1 MKFLKVIL
9 YIFLGFIALMVFA
22 IWYSQTPEGKTI
34 YAKQQAKE
42 HADSL
47 KAKVLIA
54 KEEESLK
61 NATLQ
66 VDEICD
72 GKGPLK
78 LPVFDNK
85 NDKLFYEEG
94 KYKARLSAW
103 KREYYFG
110 IGKELNNFVAEV
122 QCDVGN
128 AGICGIVWQL
138 PLVRSGDRTPSSAY
152 FVRTTDG
159 WRTVEMPPKGMSH
172 SHENGSRWV
181 KDLMKDDPMSVLK
194 VKKFGRKVT
203 CYIDNEEV
211 RTFELSENFPP
222 LGEVG
227 LLIGRREIPDHS
239 SQYGSIAV
247 KRFRVWEL
255 K

>member
-1 MKFLKVIL
+1 MKFLKMLL
-9 YIFLGFIALMVFA
+9 YIFIGFIALMVFA
-22 IWYSQTPEGKTI
+22 VWYSQTSEGKAI

-42 HADSL
+42 RADSL
-47 KAKVLIA
+47 QAKAQVA
-54 KEEESLK
+54 KEDESLK
-61 NATLQ
+61 NATLI
-66 VDEICD
+66 VDETCN
-72 GKGPLK
+72 GTGPLK
-78 LPVFDNK
+78 LPVFDIK
-85 NDKLFYEEG
+85 SDKLFYEDG
-94 KYKARLSAW
+94 KYKAHLGAW

-110 IGKELNNFVAEV
+110 IGKEMDNFIAEV

-128 AGICGIVWQL
+128 AGICGIVWAL
-138 PLVRSGDRTPSSAY
+138 PLVRSDDRTPSNAH

-159 WRTVEMPPKGMSH
+159 WRTTEMPPKGMSH
-172 SHENGSRWV
+172 SHENGTRWV
-181 KDLMKDDPMSVLK
+181 KDLMKDDPMRVLK

-222 LGEVG
+222 SGEVG
-227 LLIGRREIPDHS
+227 LLVGKRDMPQGQS
-239 SQYGSIAV
+239 YFGSIAV

>member
-9 YIFLGFIALMVFA
+9 FIFLGFIALMGFA
-22 IWYSQTPEGKTI
+22 VWYSQTPEGKEI

-42 HADSL
+42 RADSL
-47 KAKVLIA
+47 KAKALAVQED
-54 KEEESLK
+54 KSLK
-61 NATLQ
+61 NATLL
-66 VDEICD
+66 VEENCD
-72 GKGPLK
+72 GKGPLH
-78 LPVFDNK
+78 LPVFDIK

-94 KYKARLSAW
+94 KYKAHLGAW
-103 KREYYFG
+103 KREYHFG
-110 IGKELNNFVAEV
+110 IGRELENFVAEV

-128 AGICGIVWQL
+128 AGICGIVWAL
-138 PLVRSGDRTPSSAY
+138 PLVRDENRTPSQAY
-152 FVRTTDG
+152 FAKTTDG
-159 WRTVEMPPKGMSH
+159 WRTTEMPPKGMSH

-181 KDLMKDDPMSVLK
+181 KDLMKDDKTSTLK
-194 VKKFGRKVT
+194 VTKYGRKIT

-211 RTFELSENFPP
+211 RTFKLSDNFP
-222 LGEVG
+222 LSGEVG
-227 LLIGRREIPDHS
+227 LLIGKREMPQGQ